1 MRISKINVSKL
12 FGNPTYNYEINLKRD
27 PPITILHGPNGSG
40 KTVIFHLLHGLFQSE
55 HRCRRVFWRYPLH
68 QFRVTFENDEFVY
81 VNGKVSE
88 EFEETRH
95 PVLYY
100 SSYLDDPFH
109 LMTPSAGFRSLSPSM
124 RNRVVHEDINDVGEI
139 AESLEELTRKYIY
152 TKKIFDSEFGEL
164 KVPDWYGPLISQVN
178 VRLIGTNRLQTQEG
192 TDSERPSSQ
201 RAGSRSVSAIRNKS
215 IQLRKQIQETLIS
228 AKNTEDTL
236 NRAFPN
242 KIVDAVND
250 GNEVSWPYDKVRT
263 ELASLKSER
272 TRLAAVGLYDRGQ
285 ELQVAEYS
293 DQTLGSVLRIYIEDS
308 KHKLQVYQEL
318 AKRIE
323 AFKNILQSMLS
334 DKVIE
339 FTREGFEAKSVA
351 DSCIGLNA
359 LSSGEQHLIVL
370 MYDLLFRKSDEAD
383 EADEPLLDELVL
395 LDEPEISL
403 NILWQNQFV
412 STLEKICAVN
422 EPTRFDI
429 MLATHSPDILNGRID
444 LLVPLQSQRD
454 TANQDE

>member
-1 MRISKINVSKL
+1 MRIFKVNVSKL
-12 FGNPTYNYEINLKRD
+12 FGNPTYNYEIKLKRD

-40 KTVIFHLLHGLFQSE
+40 KTVMFQLLHGLFRSE
-55 HRCRRVFWRYPLH
+55 HQCRQVFWKYPLH
-68 QFRVTFENDEFVY
+68 QFRVTFENGEFVF
-81 VNGKVSE
+81 VNGKVSQ

-100 SSYLDDPFH
+100 SSYIDDPFH
-109 LMTPSAGFRSLSPSM
+109 LITPGAGFRSLSPSM
-124 RNRVVHEDINDVGEI
+124 RNRVLHEEIDDVGEM
-139 AESLEELTRKYIY
+139 AESLEEYSRNFFHIRKF
-152 TKKIFDSEFGEL
+152 FDSKGVEL
-164 KVPDWYGPLISQVN
+164 TVPDWYDTLISQVN
-178 VRLIGTNRLQTQEG
+178 VRLIGTNRLQTQEE
-192 TDSERPSSQ
+192 TDSERFSSQ

-250 GNEVSWPYDKVRT
+250 GNKVSWPYDQVRT
-263 ELASLKSER
+263 ELACLKAER
-272 TRLAAVGLYDRGQ
+272 TRLAAVGLFDRGQ

-293 DQTLGSVLRIYIEDS
+293 DRTLGSVLRIYIEDS
-308 KHKLQVYQEL
+308 KLKLRVYQEL

-339 FTREGFEAKSVA
+339 FTREGFEVKSEA
-351 DSCIGLNA
+351 DISIALNA

-370 MYDLLFRKSDEAD
+370 MYDLLFRESDEAD

-422 EPTRFDI
+422 QPTRFDI